1 MSQLVIVVEK
11 ASDWRAYHPSE
22 NVVEAR
28 DYLRAD
34 VGGERHVQVINLCRN
49 YRYLGTGYYV
59 SLLAEARGHR
69 VIPSVR
75 TINALSRRSL
85 YTVDVDDLNRRLSRF
100 VPVGGPVTTRL
111 EVLSCFGRTPHPV
124 LGDLTRRIFE
134 TFPCPLMRIEFRRE
148 REWRIGAIR
157 TVGLDT
163 LDEAEEDL
171 FAEALDGFSRKLW
184 RKPRP
189 RQTYRY
195 DLAMLVDPEE
205 AMPPSN
211 RRALKAFVGAGR
223 QLGIDVDLVTRHDF
237 SRLAEYDALFIRETT
252 TIDNHTWRFAHRA
265 EREGLV
271 VIDDP
276 TSILRCTNKIFLH
289 DVMRAHRLAVPR
301 TEILHRHDQHQLQD
315 LGSRLGFPVVLKI
328 PDGSF
333 SRGVVKVEDAAA
345 LREAA
350 RKLFRH
356 SVLLIAQEYLYT
368 EYDWRIGVLGRE
380 PLYACQ
386 YFMSRGHWQIINHDA
401 PSRAAREGGF
411 HTVPLEAVPPDVV
424 RLALKATRPIG
435 DGLYGVDI
443 KLAGRHPVVIEVND
457 NPSIDAGVEDR
468 VLGEALYLRIMREF
482 LHRMECRHGAARAV

>member
-1 MSQLVIVVEK
+1 HAGVRAAQVVAILAPTEAVAVEAGLLQGDQGIQVAGGGGTDGGEGRRGHARNVGKSGAEKQCRHLRGASRGTTLRVAGGEAPAVCRKTGAFPCRGDMSQLVIVVEK

-124 LGDLTRRIFE
+124 LCDLTRRIFE

-223 QLGIDVDLVTRHDF
+223 QLGIDVDLV
-237 SRLAEYDALFIRETT
+237 
-252 TIDNHTWRFAHRA
+252 
-265 EREGLV
+265 
-271 VIDDP
+271 
-276 TSILRCTNKIFLH
+276 
-289 DVMRAHRLAVPR
+289 
-301 TEILHRHDQHQLQD
+301 
-315 LGSRLGFPVVLKI
+315 
-328 PDGSF
+328 
-333 SRGVVKVEDAAA
+333 
-345 LREAA
+345 
-350 RKLFRH
+350 
-356 SVLLIAQEYLYT
+356 
-368 EYDWRIGVLGRE
+368 
-380 PLYACQ
+380 
-386 YFMSRGHWQIINHDA
+386 
-401 PSRAAREGGF
+401 
-411 HTVPLEAVPPDVV
+411 
-424 RLALKATRPIG
+424 
-435 DGLYGVDI
+435 
-443 KLAGRHPVVIEVND
+443 
-457 NPSIDAGVEDR
+457 
-468 VLGEALYLRIMREF
+468 
-482 LHRMECRHGAARAV
+482 